1 MSSQTLPKITFLLI
15 AISLIT
21 LLVAPPGV
29 SARQPAQTPQ
39 QEIDAYITERMQAL
53 DIPGLAIAIVRG
65 NQVEYMKGY
74 GRADESG
81 RAMTPQTPLLVASFS
96 KPITALAV
104 MQLVEQGK
112 LELDAP
118 VQTYLPWFR
127 VADEAYSSQI
137 TVRHLLN
144 QTSGF
149 SEEEGYLRNLDTRFS
164 EDALEASIRELENQA
179 LVHPPGT
186 TFEYSN
192 TNYDLL
198 GLLIQTVSG
207 QSYES
212 YIQDYIFD
220 PLEMIN
226 SYTSLAEARA
236 ANLASGYYPFFGVN
250 TPWEERIPYTRIVVP
265 SAGLFS
271 SAEGMAH
278 FLIAQM
284 NGGEYNGQR
293 LISPAGVESMHTLE
307 TYYSENAGYGL
318 GWVIFPFPQLA
329 AVSPDGSTPTG
340 ISHGGRWIGYR
351 SLMVF
356 VPELDLGMVMLINKS
371 DPVYGDTLD
380 NIGWSTI
387 LLASGLEPIAPN
399 EIEFVSLYGRSLLV
413 GLILVLLT
421 GLAWAAGK
429 IRALSRKQ
437 EFQPGEQRKII
448 TQFGLLTVLDLAVIA
463 LFVFNLIP
471 ERLGSLAMGLA
482 FDPDFGWLYVII
494 LGLAIGGGL
503 LRTAFF
509 ARAYTGATNQSR
521 ETVAK

>member
-1 MSSQTLPKITFLLI
+1 MTSRTLNKAIYLLLVLGLLFSLPGQFTARAQSQT
-15 AISLIT
+15 
-21 LLVAPPGV
+21 
-29 SARQPAQTPQ
+29 R
-39 QEIDAYITERMQAL
+39 EIDEYILARMDEL

-74 GRADESG
+74 GRADETG
-81 RAMTPQTPLLVASFS
+81 RAMTPQTPFLVASFS

-127 VADEAYSSQI
+127 VADETSSSQI
-137 TVRHLLN
+137 TVRQLLN

-149 SEEEGYLRNLDTRFS
+149 PEHEGYLRNLDTRFS
-164 EDALEASIRELENQA
+164 DDALEVSLRELESQA
-179 LVHPPGT
+179 LAHPPGT

-198 GLLIQTVSG
+198 GLLVQTVSG

-212 YIQDYIFD
+212 YIQENIFT
-220 PLEMIN
+220 PLGMTN

-236 ANLASGYYPFFGVN
+236 ANLASGYYSFFGIN
-250 TPWEERIPYTRIVVP
+250 TPWEQRMPYTRIVVP

-271 SAEGMAH
+271 SAEDMAH

-284 NGGEYNGQR
+284 NGGQYNGQE
-293 LISPAGVESMHTLE
+293 LLSPSGMESMHTLN

-318 GWVIFPFPQLA
+318 GWVIFPYTQVA
-329 AVSPDGSTPTG
+329 AASPDGSTPTG

-356 VPELDLGMVMLINKS
+356 IPELNLGMVILINKS

-380 NIGWSTI
+380 NIGWSI
-387 LLASGLEPIAPN
+387 IMLALGLEPIAPS
-399 EIEFVSLYGRSLLV
+399 EIEFISLYGRSLLA
-413 GLILVLLT
+413 GLILVLLA
-421 GLAWAAGK
+421 GLAWAAQK
-429 IRALSRKQ
+429 IRALSSKQ
-437 EFQPGEQRKII
+437 EFQPGEQRKLL
-448 TQFGLLTVLDLAVIA
+448 TQFGLLALFDLAVIA

-471 ERLGSLAMGLA
+471 ERLGSLELGLA
-482 FDPDFGWLYVII
+482 FDPDFGLLYVII
-494 LGLAIGGGL
+494 LSLAIGGGI
-503 LRTAFF
+503 LRSIFF
-509 ARAYTGATNQSR
+509 ARAFSQ
-521 ETVAK
+521 AK